1 MLAELEPR
9 LLLAG
14 DAGAAVVQVAAAS
27 AQASQAAPA
36 SSPTAMTSPTDLV
49 IVDAGVDDLA
59 TLVAAIPAG
68 AEIVMIDANQGGI
81 EQITD
86 ILASHQNLRSV
97 HLICH
102 GSAGTLAIGNQ
113 SITED
118 DLVQHQAS
126 IATWRQSMTPD
137 GDLLIYGCDV
147 AGNADGVRFVDR
159 LASIA
164 GVDVAASNDRT
175 GNATATHDADWNL
188 EYQVGLIESSGLL
201 AASNLQNFDG
211 HLAIE
216 LFAAGSTGDEQIQ
229 VLIGGQVVDTFTLRG
244 TDADARQFSRFT
256 VNRDNV
262 NPGDIRVNFVNDLFD
277 PANGIDRNVRLD
289 RIVVDGVTLQT
300 EDPSVF
306 SSGGFVPGQGIGS
319 GNLESEFLF
328 ANGFFQFAPTSGTG
342 NPGGANGSN
351 IEVSLAGQ
359 TGTESA
365 QLLIDG
371 SVVATYNN
379 ISSAGQ
385 VFSFEADGTV
395 TADRVRVA
403 FINDVFEPGVFDRNL
418 DVDFI
423 RIDGQVFQT
432 EAPTT
437 FSTGTWTPVDGITPG
452 FRQSETLHANGFFQF
467 LAVNNP
473 ADGGDAGSFS
483 LVTSEIIVTEG
494 QGAITLIVQRL
505 GGSDG
510 NASIDFFTAS
520 DSAIEGED
528 FEANSGRL
536 FFADG
541 ETERRFTVNILNDDV
556 AESTET
562 FSVRI
567 DNSIGADLLAPRT
580 SIITLRDDDSN
591 LPQFTQFDSASELN
605 LNGSAA
611 VANGFLELTGAAN
624 QQVGSA
630 FFNSPIA
637 IDSST
642 SFQSAFTFQIGGGS
656 GDAGADGFAFL
667 LQNSAA
673 AGDALGGAGGFL
685 GYDTIGRSLAIEFD
699 TSRNAWDIA
708 SDTISLVVNGQ
719 VTNELVETVSPFNLN
734 NNTLYHAWVEYNGD
748 TNTLAVFISQTA
760 ERPVFAVLRTTIDL
774 QPIVGDQAFVG
785 FSAATFN
792 RPNYHRIG
800 SWDFSLDTP
809 FGDPPLNPSGNV
821 VEQDLVTGLNQPL
834 ALAFSADGRNV
845 FIAEKAGVVKVVRD
859 GSTTATTV
867 FDISDQVND
876 LQDRGLIDIE
886 LDPNFLSNG
895 YLYATYT
902 YDPPEVFDNIG
913 NTFAGPDG
921 RGNRAARVSRFTLD
935 ASTGFTTAVAGSELV
950 LVGRNSTWDNFNA
963 FTDSTDNFREPQG
976 GQVNGVFIDDFI
988 NSDSR
993 SHTIGA
999 LAFSAD
1005 GSLFVSIGDGASFSR
1020 TDTRAL
1026 RVQDVNS
1033 LSGKVLRI
1041 DPATGQGLSDNPFFN
1056 GDPNSNASK
1065 VYQLGLRNPWRLTI
1079 DPNSDRLFIGET
1091 GLSSFEEI
1099 NTGEAG
1105 TNFGWPFY
1113 EGGQGVNSR
1122 TPGYRDLP
1130 QAGPF
1135 YASVNATPAEI
1146 ALQHQSGSDTVVLGD
1161 IVTNLDLGIQFE
1173 GDLFYNDLFRG
1184 VIRHA
1189 DVAADGSLSNVQVFT
1204 TGAAFVTDIQQGPG
1218 GSLYYVNLVEGTFG
1232 RWQIV

>member
-1 MLAELEPR
+1 MLTELEPR

-14 DAGAAVVQVAAAS
+14 DAGAAVAEVATPTADTA
-27 AQASQAAPA
+27 QAAPA
-36 SSPTAMTSPTDLV
+36 SSRAAASPTDLV

-59 TLVAAIPAG
+59 TLVDAIPAG
-68 AEIVMIDANQGGI
+68 AEIVMIDADQNGI
-81 EQITD
+81 EQITG

-97 HLICH
+97 HLLCH
-102 GSAGTLAIGNQ
+102 GSEGMLALGNQ

-118 DLVQHQAS
+118 DLVHHQAS
-126 IATWRQSMTPD
+126 IATWRQSMTQG

-147 AGNADGVRFVDR
+147 AGNADGVRFVNR

-175 GNATATHDADWNL
+175 GNATAIQDADWNL
-188 EYQVGLIESSGLL
+188 EYQVGQIESANLL
-201 AASNLQNFDG
+201 AASHLRNFNG
-211 HLAIE
+211 HLAIDI
-216 LFAAGSTGDEQIQ
+216 FAAGSTGDEQIQ
-229 VLIGGQVVDTFTLRG
+229 VLLSGQVVDTFTLQG
-244 TDADARQFSRFT
+244 TDADAGQFSRYT

-262 NPGDIRVNFVNDLFD
+262 NPGDIRINFINDVYD
-277 PANGIDRNVRLD
+277 PANGVDRNLRLD
-289 RIVVDGVTLQT
+289 RIVVDGVTLQA

-306 SSGGFVPGQGIGS
+306 VDGGFITGQGIGS
-319 GNLESEFLF
+319 GNLETEYIFT
-328 ANGFFQFAPTSGTG
+328 NGFFQFASTG

-351 IEVSLAGQ
+351 IEVSLAGD

-379 ISSAGQ
+379 ISTAGQ

-403 FINDVFEPGVFDRNL
+403 FINDVFDPGVFDRNL

-432 EAPTT
+432 EAVTT
-437 FSTGTWTPVDGITPG
+437 FSTGTWLPEDGIAPG
-452 FRQSETLHANGFFQF
+452 FRQSETLHTNGYFQF
-467 LAVNNP
+467 LAVNDP
-473 ADGGDAGSFS
+473 GSGGNAGSFS
-483 LVTSEIIVTEG
+483 LVTSEITVTEG
-494 QGAITLIVQRL
+494 QGAVTLIVQRV

-510 NASIDFFTAS
+510 NASIDFFTAG
-520 DSAIEGED
+520 DSAIEGQD
-528 FEANSGRL
+528 FQSNSGRL

-541 ETERRFTVNILNDDV
+541 ETVKQFTVNIINDDV
-556 AESTET
+556 AESTEDFT
-562 FSVRI
+562 VRI
-567 DNSIGADLLAPRT
+567 DNAIGADLLAPRT
-580 SIITLRDDDSN
+580 SIITVRDDDSN
-591 LPQFTQFDSASELN
+591 LPRFASFDSSAELN
-605 LNGSAA
+605 LNGSASVTGGA
-611 VANGFLELTGAAN
+611 LQLTGAVN
-624 QQVGSA
+624 QQAGSA
-630 FFNSPIA
+630 FYNSPIT
-637 IDSST
+637 ISNNT
-642 SFQSAFTFQIGGGS
+642 SFQSSFSFQIGGGS
-656 GDAGADGFAFL
+656 GAGGADGFAFL

-673 AGDALGGAGGFL
+673 GSDAIGRNGGFL

-699 TSRNAWDIA
+699 TGQNGWDIA
-708 SDTISLVVNGQ
+708 SDTISVVVNGQ
-719 VTNELVETVSPFNLN
+719 VTNELIETVSPFNLN
-734 NNTLYHAWVEYNGD
+734 NDTQYHAWVDYNGD

-760 ERPVFAVLRTTIDL
+760 DKPIFAVLKTTIDL
-774 QPIVGDQAFVG
+774 QPIVGDQAYVG

-792 RPNYHRIG
+792 RPNFHRIG
-800 SWDFSLDTP
+800 SWDFTLDTP
-809 FGDPPLNPSGNV
+809 FGDPPLNPSGDV

-834 ALAFSADGRNV
+834 ALAWSADGRNV
-845 FIAEKAGVVKVVRD
+845 YIAEKAGVIKVVRD
-859 GSTTATTV
+859 GSTSAITVLDITAN
-867 FDISDQVND
+867 VNN

-902 YDPPEVFDNIG
+902 YDPAEVYENIG
-913 NTFAGPDG
+913 NAFAGPDG

-935 ASTGFTTAVAGSELV
+935 SSTGFTTFVSGSEVV
-950 LVGRNSTWDNFNA
+950 LVGKNSTWDNYNG
-963 FTDSTDNFREPQG
+963 FTDSTDNFGEPQG

-993 SHTIGA
+993 SHTVGA
-999 LAFSAD
+999 LAFAAD

-1020 TDTRAL
+1020 TDSRAL

-1065 VYQLGLRNPWRLTI
+1065 VYQLGLRNPWRLSV
-1079 DPNSDRLFIGET
+1079 DPSSDRLFIGDT
-1091 GLSSFEEI
+1091 GLGSYEEI
-1099 NTGEAG
+1099 NTGGAG
-1105 TNFGWPFY
+1105 ANFGWPFY
-1113 EGGQGVNSR
+1113 EGAQGVNSR

-1130 QAGPF
+1130 QAGAF
-1135 YASVNATPAEI
+1135 YGTVSATPAEI
-1146 ALQHQSGSDTVVLGD
+1146 ALQHQGGSDAVVLGD
-1161 IVTNLDLGIQFE
+1161 IVTNLDLGIQYE
-1173 GDLFYNDLFRG
+1173 GDLFYNDLYRG

-1204 TGAAFVTDIQQGPG
+1204 TGAAFVTDIQQSPG
-1218 GSLYYVNLVEGTFG
+1218 GSLYYVNLIEGTFG